1 MGCTSSK
8 ESSSSFEPG
17 KLIYFNAHGRG
28 EPLRMMLTYKGV
40 KFEDEVITVAEH
52 QQKKAS
58 GELTTA
64 LPIW

>member
-8 ESSSSFEPG
+8 ESSSEPC
-17 KLIYFNAHGRG
+17 KLVYFNAHGRG

-40 KFEDEVITVAEH
+40 KFVDDVITVPEY
-52 QQKKAS
+52 KEKRAS
-58 GELTTA
+58 GELKTG